1 MIDKILNGLGVS
13 SRRRRKT
20 DRRSSIRNDTAQT
33 YTVETPSGVYSNLT
47 LEQYNN
53 VKQALADYNTAY
65 GIAYSY
71 NVSAP
76 SWTDFNGDNGKELID
91 AVVIKAINSGNTS
104 KSESWAKEAETRA
117 AELGIQTQAQPK
129 GFKEIL
135 IGEEIVNVPIS
146 EYDAR
151 KKQFQEA
158 AKLSI
163 GYGIKLSPEMK
174 KQIYLGYGDDILSS
188 MQQKA
193 EKAANDWLI
202 AASKHGNKPN
212 INIPEPTNVQTL
224 PPTTD
229 GDKKE
234 KGSSL
239 LIPGIILALGIFGA
253 IMLTSKSKRR

>member
-1 MIDKILNGLGVS
+1 MIDKILNGLGDSSS
-13 SRRRRKT
+13 SRSG
-20 DRRSSIRNDTAQT
+20 SSSSSRNDTAQT
-33 YTVETPSGVYSNLT
+33 YTVSTPSGVYSNLT
-47 LEQYNN
+47 LEQYNK

-117 AELGIQTQAQPK
+117 AALSLQQESTSAKIIQKLIEDGIATPIDKELLEKYPMVDGSGLADFERERKQREQEQPAQ
-129 GFKEIL
+129 
-135 IGEEIVNVPIS
+135 
-146 EYDAR
+146 
-151 KKQFQEA
+151 
-158 AKLSI
+158 
-163 GYGIKLSPEMK
+163 
-174 KQIYLGYGDDILSS
+174 
-188 MQQKA
+188 
-193 EKAANDWLI
+193 
-202 AASKHGNKPN
+202 N

-239 LIPGIILALGIFGA
+239 LIPGIILAIGIFGA

>member
-1 MIDKILNGLGVS
+1 MIDKILNGLGDSSS
-13 SRRRRKT
+13 SRSG
-20 DRRSSIRNDTAQT
+20 SSSSSRNDTAQT
-33 YTVETPSGVYSNLT
+33 YTVSTPSGVYSNLT
-47 LEQYNN
+47 LEQYNK

-104 KSESWAKEAETRA
+104 KSESWAKEAETRSA
-117 AELGIQTQAQPK
+117 KIIQKLIEDGYATPIDKELLEKSPMVDGSGLADFERRRKQREQEQQAQ
-129 GFKEIL
+129 
-135 IGEEIVNVPIS
+135 
-146 EYDAR
+146 
-151 KKQFQEA
+151 
-158 AKLSI
+158 
-163 GYGIKLSPEMK
+163 
-174 KQIYLGYGDDILSS
+174 
-188 MQQKA
+188 
-193 EKAANDWLI
+193 
-202 AASKHGNKPN
+202 N